1 MGLVP
6 AAGYRYENCTDT
18 TFQDDINMLSLFKTQ
33 DDEHARFGVNK
44 LQNPDTN
51 DDNSTINEFSLDVA
65 KGAATE
71 IVKEGVKLATATVT
85 TVKNVFRPQ
94 FLSRYRSKKIHEKQ
108 LSNADK

>member
-1 MGLVP
+1 
-6 AAGYRYENCTDT
+6 
-18 TFQDDINMLSLFKTQ
+18 MLSLFKTQ

-44 LQNPDTN
+44 LQNPDN
-51 DDNSTINEFSLDVA
+51 IDDNSTVNEFSLDVA

-71 IVKEGVKLATATVT
+71 IVKEGVKFATATVT